1 MLSVMAGYMQGINT
15 LFSFGLPLVALGFV
29 LWQYTDVNS
38 QMDCYKAGK
47 NCDAFPIPRTSTLHG
62 VRSRRIP
69 NDKISYGASGAT
81 PSSTMNTVDVLQLSD
96 ENLRN
101 KVFRLYTKSPA
112 NVAFTSSASVA
123 DFNTGCDT
131 TANPGCLTDARKM
144 FARYSLGCYHP
155 NTMAANSDVSPAC
168 KCLEEFLGRI
178 TLADTN
184 ADAWPKST
192 DKNKDMYEATQY
204 CSTRNENAYTV
215 EYAGT
220 LNTHGISI
228 NGLLFLTWGM
238 ICILGRQVTQADDTT
253 DKQTLSFGS
262 WRFYV
267 VLLQVGVFLSILYVT
282 MFVDHKTWD
291 DEEPGNALMG
301 LRAPKKGETPY
312 TADGAAP
319 VLAVTDAYSVET
331 ERGKGMSTGPLL
343 RSVLWV
349 ALIVQTLVVSLWTI
363 LNMRGGYELYIPV
376 LARVATDLPLIA
388 GFTFQGV
395 SVLAQNGSTNYS
407 FLDYN
412 IFVII
417 AICLLQH
424 VSNVT
429 KLFYD
434 ALCRNTT
441 TQTFIDLKTNDSG
454 MTDDVVKKIT
464 TVLQF
469 FGKIRIWI
477 FLLVTVGCI
486 LLLTGTNELNKS
498 LMLGNFTQ
506 SQVFVFALTLYLAN
520 VSYDIVREL
529 LPVQFEKHDADS
541 ARFYIIA
548 VYITFYVMNQY
559 FYVSKINE

>member
-1 MLSVMAGYMQGINT
+1 M
-15 LFSFGLPLVALGFV
+15 
-29 LWQYTDVNS
+29 WQYDDLRT
-38 QMDCYKAGK
+38 QKDCYKAG
-47 NCDAFPIPRTSTLHG
+47 NECDAFPIPRTSILHG

-69 NDKISYGASGAT
+69 NDKITEAERDVNGVTGVYIEV
-81 PSSTMNTVDVLQLSD
+81 NTVDVLKYKDAKLQS
-96 ENLRN
+96 
-101 KVFRLYTKSPA
+101 KQFSLYTKSPH
-112 NVAFTSSASVA
+112 NVAAKMSVDVAS
-123 DFNTGCDT
+123 FNTQCT
-131 TANPGCLTDARKM
+131 TTGCLSDVRKM
-144 FARYSLGCYHP
+144 YARYSLGCYAKD
-155 NTMAANSDVSPAC
+155 TMVIDPTVSPAC
-168 KCLEEFLGRI
+168 KCLEEFLGKI
-178 TLADTN
+178 TLADSD
-184 ADAWPKST
+184 ADAWPKS
-192 DKNKDMYEATQY
+192 DDQNNDMYEATQY

-238 ICILGRQVTQADDTT
+238 ICILGRQVTQTSDVKTGSAVPATGT
-253 DKQTLSFGS
+253 GALSFNS

-267 VLLQVGVFLSILYVT
+267 MILQVGIFLTIMTVT
-282 MFVDHKTWD
+282 AFDVNHHTWD
-291 DEEPGNALMG
+291 DKNPGHDLMA
-301 LRAPKKGETPY
+301 LRAKKDGETSY
-312 TADGAAP
+312 TTTG
-319 VLAVTDAYSVET
+319 LGTLLEVTDAYSVET
-331 ERGKGMSTGPLL
+331 DRGKGMSTGPLL
-343 RSVLWV
+343 RSILWV
-349 ALIVQTLVVSLWTI
+349 ALIVQTLVVALWTF
-363 LNMRGGYELYIPV
+363 LTMKDGYELYIPV

-395 SVLAQNGSTNYS
+395 SVLAQNGFTNYS

-412 IFVII
+412 VFVIV

-434 ALCRNTT
+434 AVCRKTT
-441 TQTFIDLKTNDSG
+441 TPTFINLKTTNGG
-454 MTDDVVKKIT
+454 MTEEVAKKIT

-498 LMLGNFTQ
+498 LVLGNFTQ
-506 SQVFVFALTLYLAN
+506 SQVFVFALTLYLTN

-548 VYITFYVMNQY
+548 VYITFYVVNQY
-559 FYVSKINE
+559 LYTSKMNE

>member
-1 MLSVMAGYMQGINT
+1 MAGYMQGINT

-29 LWQYTDVNS
+29 LWQYTDVTS

-47 NCDAFPIPRTSTLHG
+47 DCDAFPIPRTSTLHG

-69 NDKISYGASGAT
+69 NDKISYGASGTT

-96 ENLRN
+96 DNLKN

-112 NVAFTSSASVA
+112 NTAFKSSESVTG
-123 DFNTGCDT
+123 FNTGCDT
-131 TANPGCLTDARKM
+131 TANPDCLTDVRKM
-144 FARYSLGCYHP
+144 FARYSLGCYDM
-155 NTMAANSDVSPAC
+155 NTMTANSAVSPAC
-168 KCLEEFLGRI
+168 KCLDEFLGRI
-178 TLADTN
+178 TLADSN
-184 ADAWPKST
+184 ANAWPKST

-238 ICILGRQVTQADDTT
+238 ICILGRQVTQTDDTT
-253 DKQTLSFGS
+253 DKQTFSFGS

-267 VLLQVGVFLSILYVT
+267 VILQVGVFLSILWVT

-301 LRAPKKGETPY
+301 LRAPKKGESPY
-312 TADGAAP
+312 TAAGAAP
-319 VLAVTDAYSVET
+319 VLAVTDAYSMET

-363 LNMRGGYELYIPV
+363 LNMRGEYELYIPV

-412 IFVII
+412 IFVIV

-434 ALCRNTT
+434 AVCRNTT
-441 TQTFIDLKTNDSG
+441 TQTFIDLKTNDSE
-454 MTDDVVKKIT
+454 MTEKAVKKIT

-477 FLLVTVGCI
+477 FLLVTAGCI

-506 SQVFVFALTLYLAN
+506 GQVFVFTLTLYLAN

-541 ARFYIIA
+541 ARFYIIT

-559 FYVSKINE
+559 LYVSKINE